1 MSLPFLLNLVIG
13 LIFIYLILSLI
24 ASEIQEILTTLL
36 QWRAAHLKKSIEI
49 LLTGGEGT
57 ANNKKVKEIVSDL
70 YNNPLIKNISQE
82 SKEGIEAWLRQ
93 ASRFFVTFGRKN
105 SLTLNGDEPSYMP
118 SETFASTL
126 MERLNLSDI
135 SQKITVFNLQ
145 RMIKFEIIVKVDDYL
160 NNKNLNIRNETR
172 HVLESEFEIF
182 KSNLKVICVD
192 LYNKK
197 TTLLISIN
205 GIRNEIDSFIETSKL
220 FAPSISSS
228 SLKQDS
234 EEQEDNPLWS
244 QNQTLSQQNGDPDVT
259 KLITKLKTLKNGIFY
274 QGDYIYKNVSYN
286 NMDELMRLLQP
297 SPAHIL
303 DLVVGNVKFKE
314 QEIRNLKGSY
324 KDFPDEYEFE
334 SKTYKGFPDKFAS
347 KTYKAF
353 QDEFGNLDKNDE
365 MYKVYE
371 DIKTEIGEIG
381 KCLPDA
387 TRESLASLAKRAQVN
402 VKYAQGQVQSVED
415 EIYQFKTEIQVW
427 FDRSMERA
435 SGVYKRNAKGIAFL
449 IGFFLA
455 IAVNADTFH
464 IISRLTTDSA
474 LREALTTNA
483 ELVTKDCLPTQNNKG
498 ANTEY
503 LECVRQKVNSSIS
516 LPLGRDE
523 ANLKQQTQESKG
535 WFYPPLRR
543 FLGWIV
549 SGFAIMMG
557 APFWFE
563 LLGKIINVRNAG
575 KPPSS

>member
-49 LLTGGEGT
+49 LLIGGEGT
-57 ANNKKVKEIVSDL
+57 PNDKIVKDIVDGL
-70 YNNPLIKNISQE
+70 YKNPLIKNISQE

-93 ASRFFVTFGRKN
+93 ASRFVVTFGRKN
-105 SLTLNGDEPSYMP
+105 LTLNGNEPSYIP

-126 MERLNLSDI
+126 LERLNLSEI
-135 SQKITVFNLQ
+135 SHKITVFNLQ
-145 RMIKFEIIVKVDDYL
+145 KMIKYEIVFKVEGKDNKVEGEDNTYGYI
-160 NNKNLNIRNETR
+160 NDKNLNIRDETR
-172 HVLESEFEIF
+172 QLLKNEFATC
-182 KSNLKVICVD
+182 KSKLNAICVD
-192 LYNKK
+192 LSNEK
-197 TTLLISIN
+197 TTLLTSVN
-205 GIRNEIDSFIETSKL
+205 RIRDEIDSFIETCKT
-220 FAPSISSS
+220 PS
-228 SLKQDS
+228 
-234 EEQEDNPLWS
+234 EQNR
-244 QNQTLSQQNGDPDVT
+244 DPE
-259 KLITKLKTLKNGIFY
+259 ITKFIAQLNSLKNGIFY
-274 QGDYIYKNVSYN
+274 QGNSKYNNASYN
-286 NMDELMRLLQP
+286 NTDELIRRLQP

-303 DLVVGNVKFKE
+303 DLLIGEVKEKG
-314 QEIRNLKGSY
+314 QEIKRL
-324 KDFPDEYEFE
+324 
-334 SKTYKGFPDKFAS
+334 S

-365 MYKVYE
+365 IYKAYE
-371 DIKTEIGEIG
+371 DIKTEIGEIE
-381 KCLPDA
+381 KRLPDS
-387 TRESLASLAKRAQVN
+387 TRESLAALAKRAQVN
-402 VKYAQGQVQSVED
+402 LKYAQGQVQSVED

-464 IISRLTTDSA
+464 IISRLTTDSTLRDA
-474 LREALTTNA
+474 LITNA
-483 ELVTKDCLPTQNNKG
+483 ELVTKDCLPTPG
-498 ANTEY
+498 NTSAKTLY
-503 LECVRQKVNSSIS
+503 LECVRQKVNPSLS
-516 LPLGRDE
+516 LPLGRDK
-523 ANLKQQTQESKG
+523 ANLKQQIEESKG

-575 KPPSS
+575 KPPETSIDGGK